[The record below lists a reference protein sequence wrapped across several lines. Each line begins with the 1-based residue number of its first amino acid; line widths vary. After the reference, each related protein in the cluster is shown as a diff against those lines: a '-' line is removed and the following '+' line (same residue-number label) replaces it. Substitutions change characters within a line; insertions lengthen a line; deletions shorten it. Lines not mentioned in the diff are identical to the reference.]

1 MSSIHLCPCGLGE
14 AFADCCGP
22 LHAGKRQ
29 AATAEQLMRS
39 RYAAFAVGDAAYL
52 LKTWDPSTR
61 PAEVDLDPEQ
71 RWVGLDILDRSG
83 GGPFDSEGTV
93 RFRAHYRLH
102 GQAGSLTEYS
112 RFRRID
118 KAWFYVDGDHD

>member
-1 MSSIHLCPCGLGE
+1 
-14 AFADCCGP
+14 
-22 LHAGKRQ
+22 
-29 AATAEQLMRS
+29 MRS